1 MVKEKKRLP
10 IRGGEEGQSPPTRAG
25 GGRKAGTPA
34 EFIYDNAQILL
45 QLLRARSE
53 EEDRRR
59 FIAGLLRGPDDTL
72 APEDL

>member
-1 MVKEKKRLP
+1 MKEGKSFA
-10 IRGGEEGQSPPTRAG
+10 IRGGREEQSPPARAG

-59 FIAGLLRGPDDTL
+59 FITGLLRGPDDTL

>member
-1 MVKEKKRLP
+1 MKEEKSPRSRAEKKSKPPAPRSD
-10 IRGGEEGQSPPTRAG
+10 GQG
-25 GGRKAGTPA
+25 KAGPPA

-59 FIAGLLRGPDDTL
+59 FVAGLLRGPDEALTPD
-72 APEDL
+72 EQ